1 MIIGTVGGIVGG
13 LIGGKDVKV
22 KGKVVL
28 MKKNVLDLTNF
39 AGTILDEV
47 AEFLG
52 QSVSFQL
59 VSSNVGDPNNG
70 NRGVVGEPAYLEQSI
85 LNLPSIVAGES
96 AFDIKFKHNESQGIP
111 GAIIVKNHHL
121 DQFYLKSITLEDFPG
136 RGRIH
141 FVCNSWVYNTTKY
154 TYDRIFFANDVYLPN
169 KTPAPLKPY
178 RDEELRHLRGDDVNR
193 ELQEWDRVYNYAY
206 YNDLANPDFGIV
218 RPVLGGSEEYPY
230 PRRGKTGRPPTR
242 TDRPRHQLYL
252 NEITF
257 YCSLDI
263 YVPRDER
270 FGHLKMSDF
279 LGYSIKSLAN
289 SFIPVVKS
297 IFNGTPNEF
306 DSFEEVHRLF
316 RGGLPIPSVPLI
328 DTIKDNIPFEMIK
341 AVVSTQNGQSFM
353 KYPIPQLI
361 QDDKYA
367 WRTDEEFAREMLAGV
382 NPHIIC
388 RLQEFPPTSGLD
400 PSKYGNQISSITA
413 ADVEKNLGGLS
424 VQQAMSDDRLYIL
437 DHHDALI
444 PYINRIN
451 TTSNKV
457 YATRTILFL
466 KDDGTLKPLAIELSL
481 PHPDGEQKGAVNQVF
496 TPSELSGVEGAI
508 WELAKAYVGVND
520 YGVHQLISHWLR
532 THAVTE
538 PFILATNRHLS
549 VLHPINKLL
558 VPHYRDTMNIN
569 AFARQALIN
578 AGGILESIVFPDKF
592 AMEMSAVI
600 YKDWNFLDQ
609 ALPTDLLKR
618 GVAVED
624 PSSPNKL
631 RLLINDYPYATDGL
645 EIWSAI
651 ESWVKDYCS
660 IYYPTDDIIQSDAEL
675 QAWWKEVREVG
686 HGDLKDRPWWP
697 KMQTLD
703 DLTHSCTII
712 IWIASALHA
721 AVNFGQYA
729 YTAYVPNRPTISRRF
744 MPVEGTTEYDK
755 LKTDP
760 EKVFLKTIAT
770 ELQSIIGI
778 SLMEILSTHAS
789 DEVYLGTRD
798 STEWTNDQ
806 KAIDAFKRFGAR
818 LSEIANKIE
827 RLNKDPSLR
836 NRNGQV
842 NVPYTLLFPTSEGGI
857 TGKGI
862 PNSISI

>member
-1 MIIGTVGGIVGG
+1 MISGTIGGIVGG
-13 LIGGKDVKV
+13 IFGDKDAKV

-28 MKKNVLDLTNF
+28 MKKNVLDVTNF
-39 AGTILDEV
+39 AGTIIDEV

-59 VSSNVGDPNNG
+59 VSSTVGDPNNG
-70 NRGVVGEPAYLEQSI
+70 NRGVIGETAYLEQSI
-85 LNLPSIVAGES
+85 LNLPSLVAGES
-96 AFDIKFKHNESQGIP
+96 SFDIKFKYNERQGIP

-121 DQFYLKSITLEDFPG
+121 DQFYLKSVTIDDFP
-136 RGRIH
+136 RHGRIH

-154 TYDRIFFANDVYLPN
+154 TYDRIFFANDVYLPHQ
-169 KTPAPLKPY
+169 TPAPLKPY
-178 RDEELRHLRGDDVNR
+178 REDELRHLRGDDVNR
-193 ELQEWDRVYNYAY
+193 QLQEWDRVYNYAY
-206 YNDLANPDFGIV
+206 YNDLANPDGGDV

-242 TDRPRHQLYL
+242 TDPNTESRLIL
-252 NEITF
+252 
-257 YCSLDI
+257 SLDI

-279 LGYSIKSLAN
+279 LGYSIKSVVTG
-289 SFIPVVKS
+289 FIPAVAS
-297 IFNGTPNEF
+297 IFDRIDPSLNDF
-306 DSFEEVHRLF
+306 DSYEEVHKLF

-328 DTIKDNIPFEMIK
+328 SAIKDNIPFEMIK
-341 AVVSTQNGQSFM
+341 SIVSTQNGQSFM
-353 KYPIPQLI
+353 KYPVPQLI
-361 QDDKYA
+361 REEKYA

-382 NPHIIC
+382 NPHIIR
-388 RLQEFPPTSGLD
+388 RLQEFPPTSTLD
-400 PSKYGNQISSITA
+400 PSKYGNQISSINV
-413 ADVEKNLGGLS
+413 ADVEKNLGGLT
-424 VQQAMSDDRLYIL
+424 VEQAMSDNRLYIL
-437 DHHDALI
+437 DHHDMTM
-444 PYINRIN
+444 PYVNRIN
-451 TTSNKV
+451 MGTSNKV

-466 KDDGTLKPLAIELSL
+466 NDDGTLKPLAIELSL

-496 TPSELSGVEGAI
+496 IPSGLPSVEGAI

-520 YGVHQLISHWLR
+520 YGVHQIISHWLR

-549 VLHPINKLL
+549 ALHPINRLL
-558 VPHYRDTMNIN
+558 VPHFRDTMNIN
-569 AFARQALIN
+569 AFARQALIS
-578 AGGILESIVFPDKF
+578 AGGILESIVFPNKF
-592 AMEMSAVI
+592 AMQMCAEI

-624 PSSPNKL
+624 PTSPNKL

-651 ESWVKDYCS
+651 ESWVKEYCT

-675 QAWWKEVREVG
+675 QAWWKEVVEVG

-697 KMQTLD
+697 KMQTLN

-755 LKTDP
+755 LKSEP
-760 EKVFLKTIAT
+760 EKIFLKTITT
-770 ELQSIIGI
+770 EMQTLIGI
-778 SLMEILSTHAS
+778 TLMEILSTHAS

-806 KAIDAFKRFGAR
+806 RATDAFKRFGAR
-818 LSEIANKIE
+818 LSEIADKIE
-827 RLNKDPSLR
+827 KLNKDPTLK
-836 NRNGQV
+836 NRNGPV
-842 NVPYTLLFPTSEGGI
+842 KVPYTLLYPMSEGGI